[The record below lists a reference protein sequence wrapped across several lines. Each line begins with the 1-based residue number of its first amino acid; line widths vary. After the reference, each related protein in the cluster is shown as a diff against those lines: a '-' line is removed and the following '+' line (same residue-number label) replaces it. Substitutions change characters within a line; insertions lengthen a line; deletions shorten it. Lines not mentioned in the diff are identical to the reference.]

1 MAMKVKEEVMK
12 VIDALKSKGFK
23 PVDAM
28 FEGAMGVNEDTT
40 LDFVDKL
47 NDNQSVSGVIRVIY
61 TSGDDPTP
69 RFVEIPV
76 GNPQDTGGQP
86 ESK

>member
-1 MAMKVKEEVMK
+1 MAMKVKDEVMK
-12 VIDALKSKGFK
+12 VIEALKASGFK

-40 LDFVDKL
+40 LEFVDRL
-47 NDNQSVSGVIRVIY
+47 NDNQSISGVIRVIY
-61 TSGDDPTP
+61 TSGDEQSP

-76 GNPQDTGGQP
+76 GNPQDSGQAQ
-86 ESK
+86 EGK